1 MSVDQEPSA
10 GPLRQAFLAMVAE
23 VLADPRLC
31 VSQLSIPPFLLTDVP
46 SMDVIFA
53 DEIGAIYRE
62 LNGFELSWTTRDGFT
77 PQLSGLTRI
86 QLRLFGATSDRVEDG
101 FRLTTRG
108 HGSIVARGSERALTD
123 ELTYLTY
130 QDANATRLRLSPTDY
145 LKAVCR
151 TRGVWVADM
160 ISQEPSARSAYLS
173 DVSRLFPDLE
183 ASDLAFLDE
192 VR

>member
-1 MSVDQEPSA
+1 
-10 GPLRQAFLAMVAE
+10 MVAE

-31 VSQLSIPPFLLTDVP
+31 VSQLSIPTFLSTDVRYTG
-46 SMDVIFA
+46 VTFA
-53 DEIGAIYRE
+53 DEIGTIYRE
-62 LNGFELSWTTRDGFT
+62 LNGFELSWSTRDGFT
-77 PQLSGLTRI
+77 PRLSGLIRI

-101 FRLTTRG
+101 FRLTSRG
-108 HGSIVARGSERALTD
+108 HGRIVVQGSERALTD
-123 ELTYLTY
+123 ELTYVTY
-130 QDANATRLRLSPTDY
+130 QNSTTRLSLSPAEY

-160 ISQEPSARSAYLS
+160 ISEEPSARSAYLS
-173 DVSRLFPDLE
+173 DVSRVFPDLE